1 MKLSEWLINYR
12 REHKLSMQD
21 VADKCG
27 FSKTYVYMLEKG
39 INNKTG
45 KAISP
50 TIQTLTKIAEMSGM
64 TVDELIVIL
73 DDDQPVVVNE
83 QTPPDKEEKPLT
95 AREFMRIICK
105 GDKEALAIVERLK
118 LTQDG
123 DLEITGA
130 DMLSSALLNL
140 QIQNVV
146 AALKKANITDDGMAA
161 FEVTPRKEG

>member
-1 MKLSEWLINYR
+1 MAFKDKL
-12 REHKLSMQD
+12 RELRKLRHYTQD
-21 VADKCG
+21 DL
-27 FSKTYVYMLEKG
+27 SKL
-39 INNKTG
+39 TG
-45 KAISP
+45 LSVSAISMYENGKREP
-50 TIQTLTKIAEMSGM
+50 SFETLEMFADYFN
-64 TVDELIVIL
+64 VDMNTLIG
-73 DDDQPVVVNE
+73 
-83 QTPPDKEEKPLT
+83 KEEEVKEKKKPLT

-118 LTQDG
+118 LTQNG

>member
-1 MKLSEWLINYR
+1 MAFKDKL
-12 REHKLSMQD
+12 RELRKLRHYTQD
-21 VADKCG
+21 DL
-27 FSKTYVYMLEKG
+27 SKL
-39 INNKTG
+39 TG
-45 KAISP
+45 LSVSAISMYENGKREP
-50 TIQTLTKIAEMSGM
+50 SFETLEMFADYFN
-64 TVDELIVIL
+64 VDMNTLIG
-73 DDDQPVVVNE
+73 
-83 QTPPDKEEKPLT
+83 KEEEVKEKKKPLT